1 MMAEMPLKVLFTIVE
16 WKTLHEGGKIP
27 DVEIWTYNGEEQISS
42 FAFSSSRKF
51 KKLVEKQGLD
61 YKQIGISDSQGK
73 VEVELDR
80 NNLPKGFVFHP
91 KDRKDVK
98 INYMDMKDLM
108 RQAVGTFMEK
118 RFRLKMFTK

>member
-1 MMAEMPLKVLFTIVE
+1 VLFTIVE

-118 RFRLKMFTK
+118 RFRLKMYTK